1 MKNSGF
7 LQRNCPLCGAA
18 PPPKAEVVS
27 AESAELK
34 TFSDLVPYW
43 NGFFKEKIFF
53 SYSRCA
59 SCGLL
64 YDSTFFN
71 HQQLGDLY
79 AQMAP
84 NMDVVPTTMLRATQ
98 RGYFEVLRRQ
108 AAFKDGYLE
117 IGPDVGLFTECC
129 VQAGGFDRYW
139 LFEPNRDVVPAL
151 SAAIGDQEFTIVHDM
166 FDLSSV
172 PDGSIGVAVMIH
184 VLDHLLDPRA
194 SLEAIRSKMAPGGKI
209 LIVTHDESS
218 LLRSAI
224 GAKWP
229 PFCLQHP
236 QLYNPN
242 SMKRLLAAAGFKDS
256 SIRKT
261 VNYFPIQ
268 FLLKQL
274 LWAIGLKT
282 AWAPSFGGASIGLKL
297 GNMMALA
304 SA

>member
-1 MKNSGF
+1 MRNSGF

-18 PPPKAEVVS
+18 PPLGAEVSSSEKAEHKS
-27 AESAELK
+27 
-34 TFSDLVPYW
+34 FSDLVPYW

-53 SYSRCA
+53 SYSRCP

-64 YDSTFFN
+64 YDPTFFN
-71 HQQLGDLY
+71 QEQLGDLY

-84 NMDVVPTTMLRATQ
+84 NMDVVPSNMLRATQ
-98 RGYFEVLRRQ
+98 RGYYEVLRRQ
-108 AAFKDGYLE
+108 ARFQNGYLE

-129 VQAGGFDRYW
+129 VAAGGFDRYW
-139 LFEPNRDVVPAL
+139 LFEPNRDVAPAL
-151 SAAIGDQEFTIVHDM
+151 SAAMGQQNFTIVHDM
-166 FDLSSV
+166 FDLSAV
-172 PDGSIGVAVMIH
+172 PDRSIGVAVMIH

-194 SLEAIRSKMAPGGKI
+194 SLEAIRAKMVDGGQI

-224 GAKWP
+224 GTKWP

-236 QLYNPN
+236 QLYNPR
-242 SMKRLLAAAGFKDS
+242 SMKRLLEAAGFRDS
-256 SIRKT
+256 TIRKT
-261 VNYFPIQ
+261 VNYFPIE

-282 AWAPSFGGASIGLKL
+282 NWMPSFGGAAVGLKL